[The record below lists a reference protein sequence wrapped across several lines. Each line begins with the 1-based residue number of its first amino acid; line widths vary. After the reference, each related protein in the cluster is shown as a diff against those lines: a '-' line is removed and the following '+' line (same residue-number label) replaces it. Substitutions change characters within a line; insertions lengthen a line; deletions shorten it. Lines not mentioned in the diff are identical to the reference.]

1 MRMATF
7 FSVTAA
13 TTAACQGAAA
23 AKEQPAVAVPQ
34 RWERVTLSR
43 LTGDDVR
50 RGMVASSIHIL
61 YSGPMV

>member
-1 MRMATF
+1 MHTATF
-7 FSVTAA
+7 LSVTAA
-13 TTAACQGAAA
+13 ATAACQGAAA
-23 AKEQPAVAVPQ
+23 AKEQPAVAVP
-34 RWERVTLSR
+34 RRRERVTPSR